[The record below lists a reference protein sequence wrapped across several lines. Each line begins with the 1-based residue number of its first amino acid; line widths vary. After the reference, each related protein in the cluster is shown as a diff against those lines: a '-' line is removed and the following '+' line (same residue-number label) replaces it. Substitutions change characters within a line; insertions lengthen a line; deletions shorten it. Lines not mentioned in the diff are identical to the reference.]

1 MHIFL
6 TGEIQVG
13 KSTVLAKTLKL
24 LNIRCGGFK
33 TYFGADRGS
42 EERCLYLNS
51 IVEPDNYD
59 LKNTVVQF
67 RKDADPLVLT
77 EKFNS
82 TGVELIKSARD
93 QSDLIVMDECGNFE
107 REALAFQREIIKT
120 LDHNEPVFGVVK
132 LASSGWT
139 DLIRNHQKV
148 KMITVAK
155 QNRDELPKILAQHF
169 FNRQQI

>member
-24 LNIRCGGFK
+24 LNISYGGFK
-33 TYFGADRGS
+33 TYFGPDRES

-59 LKNTVVQF
+59 QKSTVVQF
-67 RKDADPLVLT
+67 RKDLCPMVLT

-82 TGVELIKSARD
+82 TGAKLIKSARD
-93 QSDLIVMDECGNFE
+93 HSDLIVMDECGNFE
-107 REALAFQREIIKT
+107 WEALAFQREIIKT
-120 LDHNEPVFGVVK
+120 LDQNKPVLGVLK
-132 LASSGWT
+132 LDSSGWT
-139 DLIRNHQKV
+139 DSIRNHQKV
-148 KMITVAK
+148 KMITVAR

-169 FNRQQI
+169 FNRQLI